1 MEAKQQPIDDSGT
14 GQAEAQRELN
24 RLLFDGFNG
33 RVDELA
39 IALGRDEEA
48 VSQLLRKAG
57 TIDDDLAM
65 KVRGVAGERG
75 VNLQ

>member
-1 MEAKQQPIDDSGT
+1 MEPKQQAVDDSGT
-14 GQAEAQRELN
+14 GQGQAQKELN
-24 RLLFDGFNG
+24 KLLFDGFNG

-39 IALGRDEEA
+39 VALGRDEVA
-48 VSQLLRKAG
+48 LTDLLRKAG

-75 VNLQ
+75 ISLD